1 MADFEAMRSL
11 VLVTSIASLLACGE
25 PPTAPAAPGK
35 MNTGGRPT
43 PETRTNTEG
52 KGDTETNA
60 GGKPTDRQKSANRP
74 EGARGRHR
82 REPRRRPDFSKT
94 TFRRFGRDGGK

>member
-1 MADFEAMRSL
+1 MRSL

-43 PETRTNTEG
+43 PEHTNTEG
-52 KGDTETNA
+52 KGDTEKTNA
-60 GGKPTDRQKSANRP
+60 GGKPTDPTKSANKP
-74 EGARGRHR
+74 KEPAGGAVNLGGA
-82 REPRRRPDFSKT
+82 PDFSKT
-94 TFRRFGRDGGK
+94 NLPSFGRDGGK